1 MVNGIYAKNSIAAVA
16 AAAALMLHGLVIV
29 AVSVTLYSG
38 TIAVSADVRSAT
50 IASSVICVVAIII
63 IVVVSST
70 GDNGDR
76 NDDHN
81 NSNDDTS
88 D

>member
-1 MVNGIYAKNSIAAVA
+1 LANGIYAKNSIAAVV

-38 TIAVSADVRSAT
+38 TIAVTADVIFVT
-50 IASSVICVVAIII
+50 IASSVVRVTTV
-63 IVVVSST
+63 IVGTSE
-70 GDNGDR
+70 DNGDH
-76 NDDHN
+76 DDDQN
-81 NSNDDTS
+81 NSDDNAS